1 MEESFKEKRRHGRSL
16 VSDILTSVT
25 IKPIGGKTEVWGMV
39 VDSSSRGVMV
49 SLPKEIPT
57 DTKVDITITH
67 QTEDGPMESKQ
78 YLGQISWCEPDEH
91 MENTFNIGI
100 EFLNLR
106 VIK

>member
-1 MEESFKEKRRHGRSL
+1 MEESFKEKRRQGRSL
-16 VSDILTSVT
+16 VSDILTSAT
-25 IKPIGGKTEVWGMV
+25 IKPIGVGSEVWGMV
-39 VDSSSRGVMV
+39 VDSSSRGIMV
-49 SLPKEIPT
+49 SLPQEIAV

-78 YLGQISWCEPDEH
+78 YLGRISWCEPDEH
-91 MENTFNIGI
+91 MENTFNLGI

>member
-1 MEESFKEKRRHGRSL
+1 MEDSFKEKRRFGRSL
-16 VSDILTSVT
+16 ASDILTSAT
-25 IKPIGGKTEVWGMV
+25 IKPIGGEAEVWGMV
-39 VDSSSRGVMV
+39 VDSSSRGVMI
-49 SLPKEIPT
+49 SLPQEIAP

-78 YLGQISWCEPDEH
+78 YLGRISWCEADEQ
-91 MENTFNIGI
+91 MENTFHLGI

>member
-16 VSDILTSVT
+16 VSDILTSAT
-25 IKPIGGKTEVWGMV
+25 IKPIGVGSEVWGMV
-39 VDSSSRGVMV
+39 VDSSSRGIMV
-49 SLPKEIPT
+49 SLPQEIAV

-78 YLGQISWCEPDEH
+78 YLGRISWCEPDEH
-91 MENTFNIGI
+91 MENTFNLGI

>member
-16 VSDILTSVT
+16 VSDILTSIT
-25 IKPIGGKTEVWGMV
+25 IKPIGGGAEVWGMV

-49 SLPKEIPT
+49 SLPKEIPP

-78 YLGQISWCEPDEH
+78 YLGQISWCEPDEN

-106 VIK
+106 MIK

>member
-1 MEESFKEKRRHGRSL
+1 MEDSFKEKRRFGRSL
-16 VSDILTSVT
+16 ASDILTSAT
-25 IKPIGGKTEVWGMV
+25 IKPIGGGAEVWGMV

-49 SLPKEIPT
+49 SLPKKIPP
-57 DTKVDITITH
+57 DTKVDISITH

-78 YLGQISWCEPDEH
+78 YLGRISWCEPNEH
-91 MENTFNIGI
+91 LENTFNIGI